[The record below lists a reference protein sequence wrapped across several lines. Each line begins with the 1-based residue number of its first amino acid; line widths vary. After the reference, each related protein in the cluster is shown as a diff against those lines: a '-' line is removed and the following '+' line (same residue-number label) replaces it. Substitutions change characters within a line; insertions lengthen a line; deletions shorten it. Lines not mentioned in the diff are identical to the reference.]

1 MNPTYA
7 IGGSPLRVEGTSRTS
22 MQAATTRVRTV
33 VEEVTLPMFSYHGAR
48 RSKVLVDKRG
58 GTRDDRRQPTGTHL
72 LSALIASA
80 LTLTLG
86 VLLFTPLAA
95 ARPLTPAPDADGIA
109 GPAIGSE
116 LADGGHTAPPGI
128 RRPPE
133 VDVLALADIVAPPE
147 ADALAVRKIVA
158 PPEADA
164 LAPRVDRTG
173 AGMWQWWLGDTSFFV
188 PRTAP

>member
-1 MNPTYA
+1 MYLALALTARYVDYGRSARTRPTQPAESAGRDEHVETSRRLWHVPMNPTYA
-7 IGGSPLRVEGTSRTS
+7 IGRPPLRVDGTSRTS
-22 MQAATTRVRTV
+22 MLAATTRV
-33 VEEVTLPMFSYHGAR
+33 
-48 RSKVLVDKRG
+48 
-58 GTRDDRRQPTGTHL
+58 
-72 LSALIASA
+72 SALIASA

-95 ARPLTPAPDADGIA
+95 ARPLTPAPDADTIA

-116 LADGGHTAPPGI
+116 LADGGHTAPAGI

-133 VDVLALADIVAPPE
+133 VDALALAG
-147 ADALAVRKIVA
+147 IVA

-173 AGMWQWWLGDTSFFV
+173 AGMWQWSLGDNSFFV
-188 PRTAP
+188 TRTAP